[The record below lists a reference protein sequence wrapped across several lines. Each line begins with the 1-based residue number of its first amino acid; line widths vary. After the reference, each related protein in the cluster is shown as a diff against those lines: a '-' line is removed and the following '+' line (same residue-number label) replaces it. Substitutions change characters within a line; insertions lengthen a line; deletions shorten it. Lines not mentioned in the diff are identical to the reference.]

1 MTDCSPKIVSWW
13 EKNTYLQPYFK
24 DGLLEVSLFDMTSD
38 EKVWKSIRT
47 SSSDPFSRNAALSA
61 DHSSKRRSQLPP
73 TRCGSFILIGRIAI
87 ADESLFLATRVFILR
102 SQVVTASLVHLSP
115 FFHSSCKWSFQPA
128 IAESSLEGFS
138 DVVPLVRQLRHSH
151 PVILCFSSHTDVH
164 YDTSPVGVAVF
175 APLRQAR
182 RRPRIRPG
190 GR

>member
-1 MTDCSPKIVSWW
+1 MKRFGSQYGRHHQIHSLET
-13 EKNTYLQPYFK
+13 LPYPPII
-24 DGLLEVSLFDMTSD
+24 LLNDVLSCLPQD
-38 EKVWKSIRT
+38 VVRL
-47 SSSDPFSRNAALSA
+47 SSSGVSPSLMSLYSSQQEYSFSDPKLLPRLSYIY
-61 DHSSKRRSQLPP
+61 P
-73 TRCGSFILIGRIAI
+73 
-87 ADESLFLATRVFILR
+87 
-102 SQVVTASLVHLSP
+102 P

-138 DVVPLVRQLRHSH
+138 DIAPLVRQLRHSH
-151 PVILCFSSHTDVH
+151 PVVLCFSFHADVH